1 MLTVV
6 QGSLTE
12 PKASLSRT
20 ELYSNLNVLLSSVAD
35 TNNDIGKCFWSDLSA
50 FTIGRLQV
58 EFEMAKKLNQP
69 LHATSLELFERL
81 KFLMRGLIFQESASS
96 AGKRERVKFGGA
108 KEASMTKS
116 FKLEANMRKKEKAKL
131 CTFADAFVGDIIVAA
146 FKMATIEE
154 RAMTQ
159 FISLFSQLVVMDVPM
174 TAVKRLNSQTDS
186 VSIRIMEDL
195 DVEPGICL
203 TRDTGKGVIAKLESQ
218 LSLSS
223 IGDTGSADYYEH
235 FVVRHLIPLMF
246 YAESK
251 HSEQLKCSAV
261 VSFFA
266 FLHHMEDAAALEI
279 LSTIIEVSKVFV
291 S

>member
-108 KEASMTKS
+108 KEASMT
-116 FKLEANMRKKEKAKL
+116 NIRKKEKAKL
-131 CTFADAFVGDIIVAA
+131 STFADAFVGDIIVAA

-174 TAVKRLNSQTDS
+174 TAVKRLNSQTDC

-203 TRDTGKGVIAKLESQ
+203 TRDTGKGVISKLESQ

-223 IGDTGSADYYEH
+223 IGDTGSADYYTH
-235 FVVRHLIPLMF
+235 FVVRHLIPFMF

-266 FLHHMEDAAALEI
+266 FLRHMEDAAALEI

-291 S
+291 L